1 MKKERNED
9 KSNGSCDVGDHG
21 SQHLSGGTGDGGNE
35 RIRWQKMEHIRRLH
49 MSQEQRMMMKMNG
62 MNMMS
67 DLSL

>member
-1 MKKERNED
+1 MKKKEMKD

-21 SQHLSGGTGDGGNE
+21 SQHFAGGTGDGGNE
-35 RIRWQKMEHIRRLH
+35 RSGGKKMEHIRRLH

-67 DLSL
+67 E